1 QRAAGHTPAHPANV
15 AHMTHPSTSL
25 LTDKYEL
32 TMLAAALRDGTA
44 GRRATFEVFARRLPD
59 GRRYGVV
66 AGTGRLLEALAEFR
80 FGSDELKSLSTFLDG
95 DSLEYLAAYRFSG
108 DIDGYPEGELYFPG
122 SPVLTLR
129 GTFAECVILETLT
142 LSILNHDSAVASAA
156 ARMVS
161 AAGGRPL
168 IEMGSRR
175 THELAAVACA
185 RAAYLA
191 GFESTSNLEA
201 QRRYGAERE
210 AFRAQ
215 VEALGVGTTL
225 LVDTYDITA
234 GVENAIAVAGP
245 ELGAV
250 RIDSGDLGVLAR
262 QVRAQL
268 DTLGAH
274 RTRIVVSGDLD
285 EYSIAALRAE
295 PVDIYGVGTSV
306 VTGSGM
312 PTAGMVYKLV
322 EIDGIP
328 VAKRSSHKESH
339 GGHKCALRI
348 AKPTGTITEE
358 VVYRAA
364 TGQPVVTEPH
374 RTLTSALV
382 RGGRP
387 VATDSLED
395 ARERVRTGLLS
406 LPWEGLGLS
415 HGDPA
420 IVTRLERRATR
431 RRALLDAGIAALGAI
446 DGPALTIRTD
456 VLESVMRVVTEFA
469 AEGDDL
475 ETRAVETF
483 IGATVDNPVYGRIL
497 MVAPFTEPTLG
508 SAGFAGSLAFA
519 SLAEKALID
528 VDDPGRRRFLSLI
541 DYISRM
547 GRQVALIVVDVQ
559 NDFCEGGS
567 LSVPGGAALAQT
579 LNALTDS
586 GVYDAVVATRDHHV
600 DPGDHFS
607 ETPDFQTS
615 WPPHCR
621 AGTPGAEFHPD
632 LDLAPVDEVF
642 SKGAYSAAY
651 SGFEGVSTDGTTL
664 STWLQSRQ
672 LNSVDVVGIAT
683 DYCVAATAHDAA
695 REGLHTRV
703 LTAYC
708 KLGDASASATG
719 LLATAVAA
727 LGGTERAGQLTMA
740 TAVEHS
746 LYSGEHLVV
755 QAGTGTGKSLAYLV
769 PALAHAIE
777 TSSPVVVS
785 TATIALQ
792 RQLVDRDLPRL
803 AEALTPSLAR
813 KPRFAILK
821 GRGNYLALGRDV
833 QRLNEWADTTKT
845 GDRDELKPGVPDR
858 SWSQVSVSAR
868 ECLGATRCPFGT
880 ECFAELARLDAGQSD
895 VVVTNHAL
903 LAIDAIADINILPEH
918 DAVIVDEAHD
928 LVDRVTSVATQE
940 LSAVG
945 LTVTIRRIGRLVSPE
960 TASRFE
966 ASSATFSSLIHDSR
980 PGTIDRADEETV
992 TYLTALRDA

>member
-1 QRAAGHTPAHPANV
+1 
-15 AHMTHPSTSL
+15 MTHPSTSL

-129 GTFAECVILETLT
+129 GSFAECVILETLT

-201 QRRYGAERE
+201 QRRYGVPARGTAAHAFTLLHAKDGMSPGEAERE

-215 VEALGVGTTL
+215 VEALGAGTTL

-245 ELGAV
+245 GLGAV

-306 VTGSGM
+306 VTGSGI

-382 RGGRP
+382 RGGTP

-420 IVTRLERRATR
+420 IVTRL
-431 RRALLDAGIAALGAI
+431 
-446 DGPALTIRTD
+446 
-456 VLESVMRVVTEFA
+456 
-469 AEGDDL
+469 
-475 ETRAVETF
+475 
-483 IGATVDNPVYGRIL
+483 
-497 MVAPFTEPTLG
+497 
-508 SAGFAGSLAFA
+508 
-519 SLAEKALID
+519 
-528 VDDPGRRRFLSLI
+528 
-541 DYISRM
+541 
-547 GRQVALIVVDVQ
+547 
-559 NDFCEGGS
+559 
-567 LSVPGGAALAQT
+567 
-579 LNALTDS
+579 
-586 GVYDAVVATRDHHV
+586 
-600 DPGDHFS
+600 
-607 ETPDFQTS
+607 
-615 WPPHCR
+615 
-621 AGTPGAEFHPD
+621 
-632 LDLAPVDEVF
+632 
-642 SKGAYSAAY
+642 
-651 SGFEGVSTDGTTL
+651 
-664 STWLQSRQ
+664 
-672 LNSVDVVGIAT
+672 VG
-683 DYCVAATAHDAA
+683 
-695 REGLHTRV
+695 
-703 LTAYC
+703 
-708 KLGDASASATG
+708 
-719 LLATAVAA
+719 
-727 LGGTERAGQLTMA
+727 
-740 TAVEHS
+740 
-746 LYSGEHLVV
+746 
-755 QAGTGTGKSLAYLV
+755 
-769 PALAHAIE
+769 
-777 TSSPVVVS
+777 
-785 TATIALQ
+785 
-792 RQLVDRDLPRL
+792 
-803 AEALTPSLAR
+803 
-813 KPRFAILK
+813 
-821 GRGNYLALGRDV
+821 
-833 QRLNEWADTTKT
+833 
-845 GDRDELKPGVPDR
+845 
-858 SWSQVSVSAR
+858 
-868 ECLGATRCPFGT
+868 
-880 ECFAELARLDAGQSD
+880 
-895 VVVTNHAL
+895 
-903 LAIDAIADINILPEH
+903 
-918 DAVIVDEAHD
+918 
-928 LVDRVTSVATQE
+928 
-940 LSAVG
+940 
-945 LTVTIRRIGRLVSPE
+945 
-960 TASRFE
+960 
-966 ASSATFSSLIHDSR
+966 
-980 PGTIDRADEETV
+980 
-992 TYLTALRDA
+992 